1 MREGL
6 PILFLAPIHRRQEHT
21 PHTRTV
27 PRSRT
32 PSQPSSRTSTR
43 ARSNASVDAF
53 DLETFLPFQLS
64 VVANRVSQTVGQ
76 SIASR
81 FSLQIPEWRIVVVLG
96 KYGALSALEIAQKT
110 SMDKARVSRAQ
121 HRLVD
126 LGLANMHPSAEDRRK
141 VIVSLEEEGLAL
153 YRNMVPLA
161 HDTAQRLFAQLT
173 PEEQQVLQT
182 IVQKLF
188 DSTTGFEPS
197 GELE

>member
-1 MREGL
+1 M
-6 PILFLAPIHRRQEHT
+6 
-21 PHTRTV
+21 

-126 LGLANMHPSAEDRRK
+126 LGLANMHPSVEDRRK

-153 YRNMVPLA
+153 YRDMVPLA

-173 PEEQQVLQT
+173 PDEQQVLQT

>member
-1 MREGL
+1 MRWASYTVRAL
-6 PILFLAPIHRRQEHT
+6 SSFT
-21 PHTRTV
+21 THTRHDLTV

-32 PSQPSSRTSTR
+32 PSRPAAKANAK
-43 ARSNASVDAF
+43 ARNSAAGVKAF

-126 LGLANMHPSAEDRRK
+126 LGLANMHPSADDRRK

-153 YRNMVPLA
+153 YRDMVPLA

-173 PEEQQVLQT
+173 ADERHVLQT

>member
-1 MREGL
+1 M
-6 PILFLAPIHRRQEHT
+6 
-21 PHTRTV
+21 
-27 PRSRT
+27 PRSRP
-32 PSQPSSRTSTR
+32 PSRPSAKALPK
-43 ARSNASVDAF
+43 ARSNAASAPAF

-126 LGLANMHPSAEDRRK
+126 LGLANMHPSADDRRK

-153 YRNMVPLA
+153 YRDMVPLA
-161 HDTAQRLFAQLT
+161 HDTAQRLFSQLT
-173 PEEQQVLQT
+173 ADERQVLQT

>member
-1 MREGL
+1 M
-6 PILFLAPIHRRQEHT
+6 
-21 PHTRTV
+21 
-27 PRSRT
+27 PRSYA
-32 PSQPSSRTSTR
+32 SSRPAAKPPRR
-43 ARSNASVDAF
+43 ARNTAAGVEAF

-76 SIASR
+76 SIANR
-81 FSLQIPEWRIVVVLG
+81 FALQIPEWRIVVVLG

-126 LGLANMHPSAEDRRK
+126 LGLANMRPSADDRRK
-141 VIVSLEEEGLAL
+141 VVVSLEEEGLAL
-153 YRNMVPLA
+153 YRDMVPLA
-161 HDTAQRLFAQLT
+161 HDTAQQLFAPLT
-173 PEEQQVLQT
+173 ADERHMLKSL
-182 IVQKLF
+182 VQKLF